1 MFNSAEALPVSHY
14 NWVRIPRVIDFEL
27 EYKDGTDE
35 GELVVKVW
43 AFEGFSECSKVLRR
57 PTFPVV

>member
-1 MFNSAEALPVSHY
+1 MSHY

-43 AFEGFSECSKVLRR
+43 AFEGFSECSTVLRR